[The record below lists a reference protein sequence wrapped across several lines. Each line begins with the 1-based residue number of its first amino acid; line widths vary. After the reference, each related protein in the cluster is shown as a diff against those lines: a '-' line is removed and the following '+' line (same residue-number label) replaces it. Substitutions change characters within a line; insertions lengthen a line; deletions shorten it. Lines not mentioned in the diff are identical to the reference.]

1 MPAVIELAQQAAAAI
16 LDIYQ
21 DYDVGITYKADNSP
35 LTRADLA
42 SHNIIT
48 RGLSQLTP
56 DIPVVSEESRS
67 QPENMASS
75 PQVWVVDPVDGT
87 KEFIKRNDEFTV
99 NIALVE
105 RGEPI
110 LGVVFAP
117 VLNMYYQ
124 AIRGFGARRC
134 ELNEEHQMS
143 CKQVQV
149 RPLATPLTVAA
160 SRSHSGKRTKKF
172 LKKLGKAYDLEIYPR
187 GSALKPCLVAEGSA
201 DVYPRF
207 GKTMAWDT
215 AAPQCIVEEAGG
227 IVCDFQGRPLRYDD
241 PHARNPSFIVYG
253 DKTLPWQKF
262 VDVDG

>member
-1 MPAVIELAQQAAAAI
+1 MPAVIGLAQQAAQAI

-21 DYDVGITYKADNSP
+21 DHDVGITYKEDESP

-42 SHNIIT
+42 SHEIIT
-48 RGLSQLTP
+48 HGLSQLTP

-67 QPENMASS
+67 QPDNIASS

-87 KEFIKRNDEFTV
+87 KEFIKRNGEFTV

-117 VLNMYYQ
+117 VLNLYYQ
-124 AIRGFGARRC
+124 AIRGAGAQRC
-134 ELNEEHQMS
+134 DIGKDSQMS
-143 CKQVQV
+143 CSSLRV

-160 SRSHSGKRTKKF
+160 SRSHGGKRTQKF
-172 LKKLGKAYDLEIYPR
+172 LKKLGKAYDLTIHSR

-201 DVYPRF
+201 DIYPRF

-227 IVCDFQGRPLRYDD
+227 MFCDFQGRPLRYDD
-241 PHARNPSFIVYG
+241 PHARNPSFVVYG
-253 DKTLPWQKF
+253 DKNLPWQKF
-262 VDVDG
+262 VDADG